1 MADHVSLVLYLT
13 YHFLEALQSCT
24 TDAIQCWSQ
33 DTLRN
38 ILCFGEDFRKAMNK
52 LDTTEL
58 SCLQEHISS
67 IVTCFQQFSLDTLSY
82 NPLTDCLSCLLEVLV
97 ANPYLSQGQRDVIFE
112 FCLDA
117 GIEVPKFPPMTHQ
130 TDHPLVEIS
139 SATHCRCF
147 IAHLH
152 ILLSRSENVFL
163 FLDSCLALDPDY
175 LVCMVIRA
183 LEQVADPIGN
193 AKLLEHHL
201 IDWLIAAMDKDQ
213 TLRIRIAQQ
222 NSQRLRDLALVSPNF
237 EDCLIRLFDEK
248 YLSTMD
254 DLTSLIPHLAHLLQ
268 CLSNSIP
275 RWPELR
281 RRVRQMVYSKSRNSH
296 IWQELRVYVAEEDT

>member
-1 MADHVSLVLYLT
+1 
-13 YHFLEALQSCT
+13 
-24 TDAIQCWSQ
+24 
-33 DTLRN
+33 
-38 ILCFGEDFRKAMNK
+38 MNK

-117 GIEVPKFPPMTHQ
+117 GIEVCSLFVSTQAFAKVPKFPPITHQ

-213 TLRIRIAQQ
+213 TL
-222 NSQRLRDLALVSPNF
+222 
-237 EDCLIRLFDEK
+237 
-248 YLSTMD
+248 
-254 DLTSLIPHLAHLLQ
+254 
-268 CLSNSIP
+268 
-275 RWPELR
+275 
-281 RRVRQMVYSKSRNSH
+281 
-296 IWQELRVYVAEEDT
+296 